1 MNRKQ
6 LINQIRNLSHAQ
18 CDQLGVSA
26 PFKGQ
31 ASLKMVEAW
40 LGDAT
45 LLDADGNA
53 LELENIFADSDPAEV
68 TLHSGMPAEEE
79 AEEATEEAVEVEVA
93 PEADMEAMIKRSVQ
107 SAMGKSTRLALPR
120 TSVSITSD
128 AKKSKQFGTG
138 YDQHLAGQWI
148 GAKLLNIPT
157 AQKWWNSN
165 GIKAQNEGTN
175 SAGGYLV
182 PDPLQ
187 DAIIRVRQ
195 DAGTC
200 RATAQVY
207 PMSSDT
213 LNVPTFTSGSTVS
226 YPNEG
231 SAITE
236 SSAVWG
242 SANLVS
248 VKRACLMK
256 WSNELGSDSAGL
268 FDLAGVLSE
277 YMGEALAVE
286 EDNCFING
294 DGTSTYGS
302 VTGLKN
308 KAHSFVTG
316 AGTTWSDLTLANL
329 ASTVGTLGDKYHRRA
344 SWIMSRQFFSQVV
357 LRVIAGAGG
366 NTIDSLG
373 MGATGSQLLGYPVF
387 FSDQAPTTTAVDI
400 DSCYFG
406 DWAGGVVFGDRN
418 GIDIAT
424 SEHINFAEDQVNI
437 RATSRYD
444 IQVHDGSAF
453 VALATASS

>member
-1 MNRKQ
+1 MNKKQ
-6 LINQIRNLSHAQ
+6 LLNQIRNLGDAQ
-18 CDQLGVSA
+18 CEQLGVSA

-31 ASLKMVEAW
+31 GGLKAVEAW
-40 LGDAT
+40 LGDAM
-45 LLDADGNA
+45 LLDENGEA
-53 LELENIFADSDPAEV
+53 LILENIFAEGDPAEV
-68 TLHSGMPAEEE
+68 TLYAGMPAKEE
-79 AEEATEEAVEVEVA
+79 AEQTTEEAVEVA

-107 SAMGKSTRLALPR
+107 SAMGKSARLALPR
-120 TSVSITSD
+120 TGEVTVTSH
-128 AKKSKQFGTG
+128 AKKSDQFGTG
-138 YDQHLAGQWI
+138 RDQHMAGQWI
-148 GAKLLNIPT
+148 GAKLLNIPS
-157 AQKWWNSN
+157 AQKWWNNN

-175 SAGGYLV
+175 SAGGFLV

-195 DAGTC
+195 EAGTC
-200 RATAQVY
+200 RAVAQTY

-213 LNVPTFTSGSTVS
+213 LNVPTFTSGSTVA

-231 SAITE
+231 GAISE

-256 WSNELGSDSAGL
+256 WSNELAGDSAGL

-286 EDNCFING
+286 EDRCFIQG
-294 DGTSTYGS
+294 DGTASFGS

-316 AGTTWSDLTLANL
+316 AGDTWAELTLANL
-329 ASTVGTLGDKYHRRA
+329 VATVGTLGDKYHRRA

-357 LRVIAGAGG
+357 LRVMAGAGG

-373 MGATGSQLLGYPVF
+373 VGATGSQLLGYPVF
-387 FSDQAPTTTAVDI
+387 FSDQAPTATAVDI

-406 DWAGGVVFGDRN
+406 DWSGSVVFGDRT

-444 IQVHDGSAF
+444 IQVHDGSGF
-453 VALATASS
+453 VALATATS